1 MKPVTDPALLAELNG
16 GAAPGKPVSDPALL
30 AELNKGSGDGEESWS
45 DYVKRTDK
53 ELEGGVRHGLN
64 RASRG
69 IADTAEFI
77 AGPMAKPFKML
88 NKYATSKG
96 YPLSPEDKSLQ
107 YGKEFVGKSGPMAN
121 IGQMGAEAGVG
132 ALAAPV
138 AEAQMVKGLGQMLPQ
153 ATGVVKAAI
162 PSLSQVG
169 GNAIAGAATAPEGEK
184 TDAAEG
190 GAIGTVLGQT
200 LGKGLAGGANL
211 AKKGKDW
218 IAQEFRPNAGAPG
231 RALSTIERTIG
242 KDEVGKIADQL
253 ENPPPSMLPRTSA
266 AMAGSEK
273 LGAMERGARSR
284 GQADFIGHDQ
294 GVDKAAWDVIKG
306 STKNAEDVPGLSE
319 QATKMFN
326 EGQARLDKLPFSQ
339 KNREAVSKELLKLR
353 NSNEVVGDTS
363 GVASK
368 QIDNMLRAV
377 DNPETSLG
385 VLAQLYTT
393 VDGSVPGLG
402 QAKAVLKRVADE
414 RSKGEFSN
422 LLQGYG
428 VTKDALSA
436 AEASAALR
444 GKFMGDTGIPV
455 TPKYSGEAG
464 INATPNIQSAPLRKA
479 TVGQAA
485 GLAPDQAAQMNM
497 LSDQLRGHE
506 IYKSPGASAID
517 IGGAE
522 GIATAGLNAG
532 PLWRLRGTIK
542 SAFGPI
548 NDKTTKAIDD
558 ALLDP
563 QKFLALIEQRRATNA
578 RIPEWEAKLEKMI
591 RTSGQTGARV
601 GTEAATD

>member
-1 MKPVTDPALLAELNG
+1 MPLDPKTIVWDEPAPGGPDPASVVWDEPKK
-16 GAAPGKPVSDPALL
+16 AAG
-30 AELNKGSGDGEESWS
+30 ESWG
-45 DYVKRTDK
+45 DFIKRTDK

-69 IADTAEFI
+69 IADTAELI
-77 AGPMAKPFKML
+77 AGPLAKPFKML
-88 NKYATSKG
+88 SKYASSKG
-96 YPLSPEDKSLQ
+96 LGIVPTDEQLQ
-107 YGKEFVGKSGPMAN
+107 YGKEFVKKSGPLADVGQ
-121 IGQMGAEAGVG
+121 IGSEALIGG
-132 ALAAPV
+132 LAAPA
-138 AEAQMVKGLGQMLPQ
+138 AEAQAVKTLGQMLPQ
-153 ATGVVKAAI
+153 ATGLAKASI
-162 PSLSQVG
+162 PALSQVG
-169 GNAIAGAATAPEGEK
+169 GNAAAGAVLAPEGEK
-184 TDAAEG
+184 LDAAEG
-190 GAIGTVLGQT
+190 GAIGTVAGSA
-200 LGKGLAGGANL
+200 LGKTLAGGANL
-211 AKKGKDW
+211 AKKGKEW
-218 IAQEFRPNAGAPG
+218 IAREFLPNAGAPG

-242 KDEVGKIADQL
+242 ADEVGKIAEQL
-253 ENPPPSMLPRTSA
+253 ENPPPSMLPRTTA
-266 AMAGSEK
+266 AMAGSDK
-273 LGAMERGARSR
+273 LGAVERGARAR
-284 GQADFIGHDQ
+284 GGADFIGHDQ
-294 GVDKAAWDVIKG
+294 GVDKAAWDVITG
-306 STKNAEDVPGLSE
+306 ATKNAEDVPGLSE

-326 EGQARLDKLPFSQ
+326 EGQSRLDKLPFSQ

-363 GVASK
+363 GTASK

-385 VLAQLYTT
+385 VLAQMYTT
-393 VDGSVPGLG
+393 IDGSVPGLG
-402 QAKAVLKRVADE
+402 QAKAILKRVADD

-428 VTKDALSA
+428 VTKDALTA
-436 AEASAALR
+436 AQSSAALR
-444 GKFMGDTGIPV
+444 GKFMGEGGVPV

-464 INATPNIQSAPLRKA
+464 VNATPNIQSAPLRKA
-479 TVGQAA
+479 TVGQAE
-485 GLAPDQAAQMNM
+485 GLAPDQVSQMNM

-506 IYKSPGASAID
+506 IYKSPGASAVD

-591 RTSGQTGARV
+591 RTTSQAGGRI